1 MSAGPA
7 VVAVVGRPNVGKSTL
22 VNRIVGRQVV
32 IVEDEPGVT
41 RDRKE
46 LEADWLGIPFTVVD
60 TGGWLPG
67 GTDLEAKVSRQVEQ
81 AVVAADVVLLV
92 VDASVG
98 VTEEDA
104 DVAEWLRRTAKEVL
118 LVANKA
124 DNDRREAESWEL
136 LALGMGEPWPV
147 SALHGRRT
155 GDLLDEVV
163 ARFPDDKRRPIEA
176 DDAGGGGGES
186 VLPDVPAVAVVGR
199 PNVGKSTLFN
209 RLIGEDRAVV
219 HDMPGTT
226 RDSVDTVVETEDGPI
241 RFVDT
246 AGMRRKSKIDDGTEY
261 YSLVRALRSIDDAD
275 VALLVIDAT
284 DGVTSQDQRL
294 AERIDAAG
302 CPVVVLLNKWD
313 LLDDAEVRAG
323 VTADLARMLHFIGD
337 SPVLKVSAL
346 DRQGR
351 PQAAAGAGRRHRA
364 LPPPDADARRQRRDR
379 RGPAEPAGAQRR
391 ARPVRAPGRYRSA
404 HLHALRQPGG
414 ARHLPPLPGAA
425 VAGALRPRWRADQAP
440 RAASLGLSA
449 LPRFHASARAGP
461 APGG

>member
-1 MSAGPA
+1 MSAAPA

-22 VNRIVGRQVV
+22 VNRIVGRQVA

-81 AVVAADVVLLV
+81 AVLAADVVLLV

-136 LALGMGEPWPV
+136 LALGLGEPWPV

-163 ARFPDDKRRPIEA
+163 ARFPDDKRQPIEA
-176 DDAGGGGGES
+176 DDAAGGGGEP
-186 VLPDVPAVAVVGR
+186 VLPDVPAVAIVGR

-226 RDSVDTVVETEDGPI
+226 RDSVDTVVETADGPI

-261 YSLVRALRSIDDAD
+261 YSLVRALRSVDDAD

-284 DGVTSQDQRL
+284 EGVTSQDQRL

-313 LLDDAEVRAG
+313 LLDDAEARRRRHRRAG
-323 VTADLARMLHFIGD
+323 SHAPLHRRLAGAQGERAH
-337 SPVLKVSAL
+337 
-346 DRQGR
+346 RQGR

-364 LPPPDADARRQRRDR
+364 LPPPDADAAVNDVI
-379 RGPAEPAGAQRR
+379 AEAQ
-391 ARPVRAPGRYRSA
+391 
-404 HLHALRQPGG
+404 QN
-414 ARHLPPLPGAA
+414 
-425 VAGALRPRWRADQAP
+425 Q
-440 RAASLGLSA
+440 
-449 LPRFHASARAGP
+449 P
-461 APGG
+461 APDGVRILYALQGATDPPTFTLFANREVPATYLRYLERRLRERFDLGGVPIKLRVRRRSG

>member
-1 MSAGPA
+1 MTAPA

-67 GTDLEAKVSRQVEQ
+67 GSDLEAKVSRQVEQ

-163 ARFPDDKRRPIEA
+163 ARFPDDKRQPIEA
-176 DDAGGGGGES
+176 EDAAGGDGEP

-226 RDSVDTVVETEDGPI
+226 RDSVDTVVETADGPI

-284 DGVTSQDQRL
+284 EGVTSQDQRL

-313 LLDDAEVRAG
+313 LLADAEERAG

-346 DRQGR
+346 TGMGVHKLQ
-351 PQAAAGAGRRHRA
+351 PV
-364 LPPPDADARRQRRDR
+364 LADAIERYHRRMPTRAVNDVI
-379 RGPAEPAGAQRR
+379 AEAQ
-391 ARPVRAPGRYRSA
+391 
-404 HLHALRQPGG
+404 QN
-414 ARHLPPLPGAA
+414 
-425 VAGALRPRWRADQAP
+425 Q
-440 RAASLGLSA
+440 
-449 LPRFHASARAGP
+449 P
-461 APGG
+461 APNGVRVLYALQGATDPPTFTLFANREVPATYLRYLERRLRERFDLGGVPIKLRVRRRSG

>member
-1 MSAGPA
+1 MSAAPA

-81 AVVAADVVLLV
+81 AVLSADVVLLV

-163 ARFPDDKRRPIEA
+163 ARFPEDKRQPLAA
-176 DDAGGGGGES
+176 DDAAGRDGEP

-226 RDSVDTVVETEDGPI
+226 RDSVDTVVETPDGPI

-284 DGVTSQDQRL
+284 ESVTSQDQRL

-302 CPVVVLLNKWD
+302 CPVVVMLNKWD
-313 LLDDAEVRAG
+313 LLDEAEARAA

-346 DRQGR
+346 TGKGVHKLQ
-351 PQAAAGAGRRHRA
+351 PV
-364 LPPPDADARRQRRDR
+364 LADAIERYHRRMPTRAVNDVI
-379 RGPAEPAGAQRR
+379 AEAQ
-391 ARPVRAPGRYRSA
+391 
-404 HLHALRQPGG
+404 QN
-414 ARHLPPLPGAA
+414 
-425 VAGALRPRWRADQAP
+425 Q
-440 RAASLGLSA
+440 
-449 LPRFHASARAGP
+449 P
-461 APGG
+461 APNGVRILYALQGATDPPTFTLFANREVPATYLRYLERRLRERFDLGGVPIKLRVRRRSG